1 MIGMMCQTKNSRDQ
15 QIAQKGRT
23 LRNLTNLDR
32 NFSALLDT
40 RYAEGKLICMGLD
53 PDYDKL
59 PDSVLCKFGGDEEDL
74 IEQAVAYLD
83 FCTKIVDATHDLV
96 AAFKPN
102 TAFFEDAGPMGY
114 EMLRLLVRHIHRVAP
129 DVVVIL
135 DAKRADIGKTNTGTA
150 RFLFD
155 ILGAD
160 AVTVNP
166 YFGEE
171 ALAPFLERADKGVIV
186 LCRTSN
192 PGAGEL
198 QNVMVVGSDNGTL
211 GAKPMPF
218 YKFVASKIRGW
229 RSKARIAVV
238 VGATAPDELAE
249 TRAIL
254 TETTILI
261 PGVGTQ
267 GGDLKTAIMNGV
279 TTELIGAL
287 LNIGSKG
294 LYASSGDDFAQATRA
309 HVMEMNLAIRSCL
322 EAA

>member
-1 MIGMMCQTKNSRDQ
+1 
-15 QIAQKGRT
+15 
-23 LRNLTNLDR
+23 
-32 NFSALLDT
+32 
-40 RYAEGKLICMGLD
+40 
-53 PDYDKL
+53 
-59 PDSVLCKFGGDEEDL
+59 
-74 IEQAVAYLD
+74 
-83 FCTKIVDATHDLV
+83 
-96 AAFKPN
+96 
-102 TAFFEDAGPMGY
+102 MGY

-198 QNVMVVGSDNGTL
+198 QNVMVVSSDNGTL

-279 TTELIGAL
+279 TAELIGAL
-287 LNIGSKG
+287 LKDRKS
-294 LYASSGDDFAQATRA
+294 
-309 HVMEMNLAIRSCL
+309 VV
-322 EAA
+322 